1 MLNRTYVSDSSKEV
15 GKEITVYGWVNSTR
29 DHGNLIFFD
38 LRDMTGLLQVVVN
51 KESAPEAHKAASK
64 LSSEDV
70 LQVTGVIKNRAEK
83 YINSNIVSGSVEME
97 AKEVG
102 LINKSL
108 TPPFDVTDNGQQI
121 DESLRLKYRY
131 LDLRRPRMKKNIQL
145 RHKVISFMRQF
156 LNKKE
161 FIEIETPILTKA
173 TPEGARDFL
182 V

>member
-83 YINSNIVSGSVEME
+83 YINSKTSKPIHKEHGPGKDVVDLRYEANDKLDKFIRLKGQKTLTGVTTNVESAYFVE
-97 AKEVG
+97 IG
-102 LINKSL
+102 NKFYYFAREI
-108 TPPFDVTDNGQQI
+108 TPPHWHVKIT
-121 DESLRLKYRY
+121 SR
-131 LDLRRPRMKKNIQL
+131 
-145 RHKVISFMRQF
+145 
-156 LNKKE
+156 
-161 FIEIETPILTKA
+161 
-173 TPEGARDFL
+173 
-182 V
+182 